1 MGRCAS
7 GAGAVAERGLG
18 SEPVWHGGDE
28 PDMQSYSLSV
38 TRRERGRRLQ
48 AIARSGRATHREE
61 EGGECVIGP
70 ARRSF
75 GLDRSCPVEHKSE

>member
-7 GAGAVAERGLG
+7 GAGGVAERGLG

-38 TRRERGRRLQ
+38 TQREKGPEASGYCSEWKGHAQRGRGWRVCN
-48 AIARSGRATHREE
+48 RA
-61 EGGECVIGP
+61 GEKEFWAG
-70 ARRSF
+70 
-75 GLDRSCPVEHKSE
+75 